1 MLGRMT
7 STMRWLALIPA
18 GPGALMGGWLGEHV
32 GLRSA
37 LAFAGCITLLMA
49 ALAWRHPLIRGVRHL
64 PSPANH
70 APEPASRGVV
80 AASPASAS
88 EAG

>member
-37 LAFAGCITLLMA
+37 LAFAGGTTLMMA
-49 ALAWRHPLIRGVRHL
+49 ALAWRHPLLRGVRHL
-64 PSPANH
+64 PRPADH
-70 APEPASRGVV
+70 APEPVARGGV
-80 AASPASAS
+80 AASTAAS
-88 EAG
+88 EAR